1 MEQQELARERAYVA
15 QVQQLLYEVIRRA
28 EGSVSLQDE
37 TIRMMIA
44 DAWDELRL
52 KPTALSPWDLEQLS
66 AEIDRYQARADFSR
80 ERMAR
85 GEQMLLKP
93 FFARVDFQEN
103 GADQSEK
110 IVIGLYSLSAPGG
123 GIAGS

>member
-93 FFARVDFQEN
+93 FSPGWIFRKTGGSKRKNRHRIVQPFRARR
-103 GADQSEK
+103 
-110 IVIGLYSLSAPGG
+110 